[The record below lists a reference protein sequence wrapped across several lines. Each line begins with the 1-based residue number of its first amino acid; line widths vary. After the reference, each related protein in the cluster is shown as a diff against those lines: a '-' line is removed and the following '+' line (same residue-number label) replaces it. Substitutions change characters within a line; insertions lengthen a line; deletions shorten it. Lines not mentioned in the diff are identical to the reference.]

1 MSQAFCR
8 IHSLK
13 EGIAYARLHLL
24 QNRSG
29 LQKGIDRRVP
39 PKDFTDKIS
48 KEVFVRGKRGRL
60 PSWKERALCSGS
72 ELLREQEAHV
82 SQMGAKQDTGDPTIE
97 GDGQLLGFLV
107 GKPGQAVQCDQFG

>member
-8 IHSLK
+8 IRSLK
-13 EGIAYARLHLL
+13 ESIAHARLHLL

-29 LQKGIDRRVP
+29 LQKSIDRRVP
-39 PKDFTDKIS
+39 PKDFMDKIS
-48 KEVFVRGKRGRL
+48 DEIFVRGKRGRV
-60 PSWKERALCSGS
+60 PAWRERALCSGS

-82 SQMGAKQDTGDPTIE
+82 SQMGAKQDTGDPAIE

-107 GKPGQAVQCDQFG
+107 GKPEIGRAHV